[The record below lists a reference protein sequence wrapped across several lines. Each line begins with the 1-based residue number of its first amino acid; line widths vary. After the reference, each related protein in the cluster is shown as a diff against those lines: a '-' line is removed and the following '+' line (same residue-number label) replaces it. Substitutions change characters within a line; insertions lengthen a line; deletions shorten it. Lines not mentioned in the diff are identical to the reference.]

1 MYQIDYNSY
10 RSVKGYNRRVRFL
23 VMHYT
28 AVDFATSA
36 RLLSGDGGASAHYL
50 VPDPTDQTYID
61 AGFNDLRIFNLVD
74 ESERAWHA
82 GVSSW
87 AGRSNLND
95 TAIGIEIVNLASDET
110 GEFVF
115 PPFNEEQ
122 IAAVKQLALNI
133 VQRYPD
139 MTPVNIVA
147 HSDISPGRKSDPG
160 AAFPW
165 KEFYDLGIGAW
176 YDEETRDK
184 YCKQFSGGGI
194 PEKADIVARL
204 GTYGY
209 STAEA
214 GTDEGYRAL
223 VRAFQ
228 LHFRQQKYDGA
239 VDIETAAILYA
250 LVEKYF
256 PA

>member
-10 RSVKGYNRRVRFL
+10 RSVKGYSRRVRFL

-139 MTPVNIVA
+139 MTPVNSSSRA
-147 HSDISPGRKSDPG
+147 CWAWASCGTLFCRTASCGRRKTPLKRG
-160 AAFPW
+160 V
-165 KEFYDLGIGAW
+165 K
-176 YDEETRDK
+176 
-184 YCKQFSGGGI
+184 C
-194 PEKADIVARL
+194 
-204 GTYGY
+204 
-209 STAEA
+209 TATCCA
-214 GTDEGYRAL
+214 
-223 VRAFQ
+223 
-228 LHFRQQKYDGA
+228 
-239 VDIETAAILYA
+239 
-250 LVEKYF
+250 
-256 PA
+256 